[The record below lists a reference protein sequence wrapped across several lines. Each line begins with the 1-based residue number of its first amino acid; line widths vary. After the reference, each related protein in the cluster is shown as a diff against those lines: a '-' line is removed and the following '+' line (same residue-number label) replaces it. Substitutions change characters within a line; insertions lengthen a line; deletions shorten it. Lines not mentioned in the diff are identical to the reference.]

1 MFRTTLTGLLAHRL
15 RLLLTSLAIVL
26 GVGFI
31 AGTFVLTDTIDAGF
45 TQSFAADADKVD
57 VVVTPKDKAK
67 DEAEGEAEDDA
78 GLPQSALAAIRTVP
92 GVRDAQPM
100 VSGDAPLIGKDGKV
114 VGDFPTAGVS
124 IPVSRIKITAGRA
137 PSAAGEAV
145 LDKNTAK
152 AQELAP
158 GATVAVLDRAGERN
172 EFRLVGIFDVGVDQD
187 LAYRGAVA
195 FTPETARR
203 ITGAKGFTEIDV
215 ISSGPSPE
223 SLRTAVAAAVGDD
236 ARVVTGR
243 ERADEIAKRNHVDT
257 SYLRMGLLLFGAV
270 ALLVAALVIYNT
282 FNILVAQRMRE
293 MALLR
298 CIGATKGQ
306 VFGSIV
312 LESAVVG
319 LLSSVLGLLA
329 GVGFGAAA
337 VAALRGLG
345 TDIPTG
351 TVTLSPQTIA
361 VGLCTGLIVTMAA
374 ALLPA
379 RQSTRVPPVAALRTQ
394 VEEHT
399 FRTGVVRVV
408 VAVLLA
414 VAGAGLTA
422 AGVLREPGETALL
435 TVMAGGVLTFFAVL
449 VLGPVIVRP
458 LSALAGWVPARLF
471 GVPGRLAVDNS
482 RRNPKRAATTTVAL
496 TVGVTLMTF
505 MSVLTAT
512 VRATVGGELDKQFP
526 ADYVLSAQTGTI
538 PLSVADALRASR
550 ELATVTEFR
559 GKEATVN
566 GREYEVGTV
575 NQSAIGTA
583 IKPETSSGT
592 MDGFGSGSG
601 SGDVAV
607 ADYVAQDLGIAVGDT
622 VTVASGRTKVSLKV
636 AAVLRADVSLLPAF
650 TIAEQAFER
659 HFGAVGDAQILVN
672 AADGVA
678 PERARKVVDA
688 ATAAY
693 PAVKVGSMTEIRG
706 QFDDAIDTMLMVVTG
721 LLALAIVISLLG
733 IANTLSLSV
742 HERTRESALLR
753 ALGLTRPQLRGM
765 LSVEA
770 LVLGLV
776 GAIVGVV
783 LGTVYGWAATTTL
796 TQNVSFQLPAVQ
808 ILIFIV
814 ASGLAGV
821 LAAVLPARRAAR
833 ASVVGA
839 LAAS

>member
-1 MFRTTLTGLLAHRL
+1 MFKTTLTGLLAHRL
-15 RLLLTSLAIVL
+15 RLVLTSLAIVL

-57 VVVTPKDKAK
+57 VVVTPKD
-67 DEAEGEAEDDA
+67 DAEPDGN
-78 GLPQSALAAIRTVP
+78 LPESALAAIKAVH
-92 GVRDAQPM
+92 GVKDAQPM

-124 IPVSRIKITAGRA
+124 IPASRIKITSGRA
-137 PSAAGEAV
+137 PSATGEAV

-152 AQELAP
+152 TQGLAP
-158 GATVAVLDRAGERN
+158 GATVTVLDRAGKRQ
-172 EFRLVGIFDVGVDQD
+172 EFHLVGIFDVGLDQN

-195 FTPETARR
+195 FTPDTARR
-203 ITGAKGFTEIDV
+203 VTGAKGFTEIDV
-215 ISSGPSPE
+215 VSSGPSPE
-223 SLRTAVAAAVGDD
+223 NLRTAVAAAVGD
-236 ARVVTGR
+236 AKVVTGR
-243 ERADEIAKRNHVDT
+243 ERADEVAKRNHMDT
-257 SYLRMGLLLFGAV
+257 SFIRLGLLLFGAV

-298 CIGATKGQ
+298 CIGATKRQ

-319 LLSSVLGLLA
+319 LLSSVLGLLT
-329 GVGFGAAA
+329 GLGLGAAA
-337 VAALRGLG
+337 VAVLRAVG

-351 TVTLSPQTIA
+351 TVSLSPQTIA
-361 VGLCTGLIVTMAA
+361 VGMCTGVVVTMAA

-379 RQSTRVPPVAALRTQ
+379 RQATRVPPVAALRTQ
-394 VEEHT
+394 VEEHA
-399 FRTGVVRVV
+399 FRTGVVRVA
-408 VAVLLA
+408 VAALFLL
-414 VAGAGLTA
+414 AGAGLTA
-422 AGVLREPGETALL
+422 AGVLQKPGQAALL
-435 TVMAGGVLTFFAVL
+435 TVMAGGVLVFFSVL
-449 VLGPVIVRP
+449 ILGPVIVRP
-458 LSALAGWVPARLF
+458 LSGLAGWVPARLF

-505 MSVLTAT
+505 MAVLTST
-512 VRATVGGELDKQFP
+512 VRTTVNGQLDQQFP
-526 ADYVLSAQTGTI
+526 ADYILSAQTGTI
-538 PLSVADALRASR
+538 PRSVADTLRASR
-550 ELATVTEFR
+550 DLAAVTEFR
-559 GKEATVN
+559 GKKAKVN
-566 GREYEVGTV
+566 GREFEVGTV
-575 NQSAIGTA
+575 TQSAIGTA
-583 IKPETSSGT
+583 IKPEASSGT
-592 MDGFGSGSG
+592 MDGFGAGE
-601 SGDVAV
+601 VAV
-607 ADYVAQDLGIAVGDT
+607 ADNVAQDLGVKVGDT
-622 VTVASGRTKVSLKV
+622 VTVASGGQRTPLKV
-636 AAVLRADVSLLPAF
+636 VAVLKADVSLLPPF
-650 TIAEQAFER
+650 TMAEQAFER
-659 HFGAVGDAQILVN
+659 HFGRVDDAQVLVD

-678 PERARKVVDA
+678 PERARKVVDD

-693 PAVKVGSMTEIRG
+693 PAVKVGSTTEIRG
-706 QFDDAIDTMLMVVTG
+706 QFDEAIDSILMIVTG

-783 LGTVYGWAATTTL
+783 LGTAYGWAATSTL
-796 TQNVSFQLPAVQ
+796 TEKVSFQLPIGQ
-808 ILIFIV
+808 ILIFIA

>member
-1 MFRTTLTGLLAHRL
+1 MFRTTLAGLLAHRL
-15 RLLLTSLAIVL
+15 RLMLTSLAIVL

-45 TQSFAADADKVD
+45 SRSFAADADKVD
-57 VVVTPKDKAK
+57 VVVTPADDA
-67 DEAEGEAEDDA
+67 DAEDD
-78 GLPQSALAAIRTVP
+78 GILPDRALAAVRAVR
-92 GVRDAQPM
+92 GVRDAQP
-100 VSGDAPLIGKDGKV
+100 VLSGDAPLIGRDGKV
-114 VGDFPTAGVS
+114 VGDYPTAGVS
-124 IPVSRIKITAGRA
+124 IPASRIKITSGRTA
-137 PSAAGEAV
+137 SAAGEAV

-152 AQELAP
+152 AQGFAP
-158 GATVAVLDRAGERN
+158 GATVAVLDKAGKRH
-172 EFRLVGIFDVGVDQD
+172 EFRLVGIFDVGLDQN

-195 FTPETARR
+195 FTPETARLV
-203 ITGAKGFTEIDV
+203 TGAKGFTEIDV
-215 ISSGPSPE
+215 VSSGPAPE
-223 SLRTAVAAAVGDD
+223 TLRTAVAAAVGSG
-236 ARVVTGR
+236 AKVMTGR
-243 ERADEIAKRNHVDT
+243 ERGDELARSNHVDT
-257 SYLRMGLLLFGAV
+257 AFLRTGLLLFAAV

-282 FNILVAQRMRE
+282 FGILVAQRTRE

-298 CIGATKGQ
+298 CIGATRRQ
-306 VFGSIV
+306 VFASIV

-319 LLSSVLGLLA
+319 LLSSVLGLLT
-329 GVGFGAAA
+329 GLGLGAAA
-337 VAALRGLG
+337 VATLKAFGA
-345 TDIPTG
+345 DVPTG
-351 TVTLSPQTIA
+351 TVSLSPQTIA
-361 VGLCTGLIVTMAA
+361 IGLCTGVVVTMAA

-379 RQSTRVPPVAALRTQ
+379 RQATRVPPVAALGTQ
-394 VEEHT
+394 AEEHT

-408 VAVLLA
+408 FAALFT

-422 AGVLREPGETALL
+422 AGVLQSPGQVALL
-435 TVMAGGVLTFFAVL
+435 TVMAGGVLVFFAVL

-458 LSALAGWVPARLF
+458 LSGLAGWIPARLF

-482 RRNPKRAATTTVAL
+482 RRNPRRAATTTVAL

-512 VRATVGGELDKQFP
+512 VRSTVGDQLDRQFP
-526 ADYVLSAQTGTI
+526 ADYILTAQTGGI
-538 PLSVADALRASR
+538 PRSIADSLRASR
-550 ELATVTEFR
+550 DLSAVTEFR
-559 GKEATVN
+559 GKKAKVN
-566 GREYEVGTV
+566 GHDYEVGTV
-575 NQSAIGTA
+575 TRSALGTSVR
-583 IKPETSSGT
+583 PEASAGT
-592 MDGFGSGSG
+592 LDRLGVGN
-601 SGDVAV
+601 VAV
-607 ADYVAQDLGIAVGDT
+607 ADYVAQDLGVKVGDHVT
-622 VTVASGRTKVSLKV
+622 VTSGGRSVPLTVV
-636 AAVLRADVSLLPAF
+636 AVLKAGVSLLPPF
-650 TIAEQAFER
+650 TMAEQTFEQR
-659 HFGAVGDAQILVN
+659 FGRVDDAQILVN
-672 AADGVA
+672 AASGVPA
-678 PERARKVVDA
+678 ERARAVVED

-693 PAVKVGSMTEIRG
+693 PAVKVGSTTEIRG
-706 QFDDAIDTMLMVVTG
+706 QFDDAIDTVLMVVTG

-783 LGTVYGWAATTTL
+783 LGVVYGWAATATL
-796 TQNVSFQLPAVQ
+796 TKDVSFRLPVTQ
-808 ILIFIV
+808 ILVFIA

>member
-15 RLLLTSLAIVL
+15 RLVLTSLAIVL

-45 TQSFAADADKVD
+45 SQSFAADADKVD
-57 VVVTPKDKAK
+57 VVVTPKDG
-67 DEAEGEAEDDA
+67 AEPDGN
-78 GLPQSALAAIRTVP
+78 LPESALAAVKAVR
-92 GVRDAQPM
+92 GVKDAQPM

-114 VGDFPTAGVS
+114 VGDYPTAGVS
-124 IPVSRIKITAGRA
+124 IPASRIKITSGRA
-137 PSAAGEAV
+137 PSAAAEAV
-145 LDKNTAK
+145 LDRNTAK
-152 AQELAP
+152 AQGFAP
-158 GATVAVLDRAGERN
+158 GATVTVLDQAGKRQ
-172 EFRLVGIFDVGVDQD
+172 EFHLVGIFDVGLDQD

-195 FTPETARR
+195 FTPGTARR
-203 ITGAKGFTEIDV
+203 VTGAKGFTEIDV

-223 SLRTAVAAAVGDD
+223 SLRTAVAAAVGD
-236 ARVVTGR
+236 AEAVTGR
-243 ERADEIAKRNHVDT
+243 EHADEVAKRNHVDT
-257 SYLRMGLLLFGAV
+257 SYMRLGLLLFGAV

-298 CIGATKGQ
+298 CIGATKRQ

-319 LLSSVLGLLA
+319 LLSSVLGLLTGLGLGA
-329 GVGFGAAA
+329 GA
-337 VAALRGLG
+337 VAVLRAVG

-351 TVTLSPQTIA
+351 TVSLSPQTIA
-361 VGLCTGLIVTMAA
+361 VGMCTGVVVTMAA

-379 RQSTRVPPVAALRTQ
+379 RQATRVPPVAALRTQ
-394 VEEHT
+394 VEEHA

-408 VAVLLA
+408 FAALFLL
-414 VAGAGLTA
+414 AGAGLTA
-422 AGVLREPGETALL
+422 VGVLQKPGQAALL
-435 TVMAGGVLTFFAVL
+435 AVMAGGVLVFFAVL
-449 VLGPVIVRP
+449 ILGPVIVRP
-458 LSALAGWVPARLF
+458 LSGLAGWVPARLF
-471 GVPGRLAVDNS
+471 GVPGRLAVGNS

-505 MSVLTAT
+505 MAVLTSTMRTT
-512 VRATVGGELDKQFP
+512 VSGQLDQQFP
-526 ADYVLSAQTGTI
+526 ADYILSSQTGTI
-538 PLSVADALRASR
+538 PRSVADTLRASR
-550 ELATVTEFR
+550 DLAAVTEFR
-559 GKEATVN
+559 GKKAKVN
-566 GREYEVGTV
+566 GREFEVGTV
-575 NQSAIGTA
+575 TQSAIGTA
-583 IKPETSSGT
+583 IEPEASSGT
-592 MDGFGSGSG
+592 MDGFGGSE
-601 SGDVAV
+601 VAV
-607 ADYVAQDLGIAVGDT
+607 ADFVAQDLGVKVGDT
-622 VTVASGRTKVSLKV
+622 VTVASGGRKTPLKV
-636 AAVLRADVSLLPAF
+636 VAVLKADVSLLPPF
-650 TIAEQAFER
+650 TMAEQAFEQ
-659 HFGAVGDAQILVN
+659 HFGTVGDAQILVD
-672 AADGVA
+672 ASDGVA
-678 PERARKVVDA
+678 PERARKVVDD

-693 PAVKVGSMTEIRG
+693 PAVKVGSTTEIRG
-706 QFDDAIDTMLMVVTG
+706 QFDEAIDSILMIVTG

-753 ALGLTRPQLRGM
+753 ALGLTRTQLRGM

-783 LGTVYGWAATTTL
+783 LGVAYGWAATATL
-796 TQNVSFQLPAVQ
+796 TENVSFRLPIEQ
-808 ILIFIV
+808 ILIFIA

-839 LAAS
+839 LADS

>member
-1 MFRTTLTGLLAHRL
+1 MFRITLTGLLAHRL
-15 RLLLTSLAIVL
+15 RLVLTSLAIVL

-57 VVVTPKDKAK
+57 VVVTPD
-67 DEAEGEAEDDA
+67 DDA
-78 GLPQSALAAIRTVP
+78 EPDGNLPESALAAIRAVQ
-92 GVRDAQPM
+92 GVEDAQPM

-114 VGDFPTAGVS
+114 VGNVPTAGVS
-124 IPVSRIKITAGRA
+124 IPASRIKITSGRA

-152 AQELAP
+152 TQGLAP
-158 GATVAVLDRAGERN
+158 GATVTVLDQAGKRQQ
-172 EFRLVGIFDVGVDQD
+172 FRLVGVFDVGLDQD

-195 FTPETARR
+195 FTPDTARR
-203 ITGAKGFTEIDV
+203 VTGAKGFTEIDV
-215 ISSGPSPE
+215 VSSGPSPE
-223 SLRTAVAAAVGDD
+223 SLRTAVAAAAGK
-236 ARVVTGR
+236 AKVVTGR
-243 ERADEIAKRNHVDT
+243 ERADEVAKRNHVDT
-257 SYLRMGLLLFGAV
+257 SFLRLGLLLFGAV

-298 CIGATKGQ
+298 CIGATKRQ

-319 LLSSVLGLLA
+319 LLSSVLGLLT
-329 GVGFGAAA
+329 GLGLGAAA
-337 VAALRGLG
+337 VAVLRAVG

-351 TVTLSPQTIA
+351 TVSLSPQAIA
-361 VGLCTGLIVTMAA
+361 IGVCTGVVVTMGA

-379 RQSTRVPPVAALRTQ
+379 RQATRVPPVAALRAQ
-394 VEEHT
+394 VEEHA

-408 VAVLLA
+408 VAALFVLTG
-414 VAGAGLTA
+414 VGLTA
-422 AGVLREPGETALL
+422 AGVLQKPGQAALL
-435 TVMAGGVLTFFAVL
+435 TVMAGGVLVFFSVL
-449 VLGPVIVRP
+449 ILGPVIVRP
-458 LSALAGWVPARLF
+458 LSGLAGWVPARLF

-505 MSVLTAT
+505 MTVLTST
-512 VRATVGGELDKQFP
+512 MRTTVGDQLDQQFP
-526 ADYVLSAQTGTI
+526 ADYILSAQTGTI
-538 PLSVADALRASR
+538 PRSVADTLRASR
-550 ELATVTEFR
+550 DLAAVTEFR
-559 GKEATVN
+559 GKKAKVN
-566 GREYEVGTV
+566 GRDFEVGTV
-575 NQSAIGTA
+575 TQSALGTA
-583 IKPETSSGT
+583 IKPEAASGT
-592 MDGFGSGSG
+592 MDGFGAGE
-601 SGDVAV
+601 VAV
-607 ADYVAQDLGIAVGDT
+607 ADLVAKDLGVKVGDT
-622 VTVASGRTKVSLKV
+622 VTVASGGRRTSLKV
-636 AAVLRADVSLLPAF
+636 VAVLKADVSLLPPF
-650 TIAEQAFER
+650 TMAEQTFER
-659 HFGAVGDAQILVN
+659 HFGRVDDAQVLVN

-678 PERARKVVDA
+678 PERARKIVDD

-693 PAVKVGSMTEIRG
+693 PVVKVGSTTEIRG
-706 QFDDAIDTMLMVVTG
+706 QFDEALDSILMVITG

-753 ALGLTRPQLRGM
+753 ALGLTRTQLRGM

-783 LGTVYGWAATTTL
+783 LGIVYGWAATATFTE
-796 TQNVSFQLPAVQ
+796 NVSFQLPIGQ
-808 ILIFIV
+808 ILLFIA

-821 LAAVLPARRAAR
+821 LAALLPARRAAR

-839 LAAS
+839 LAAT

>member
-15 RLLLTSLAIVL
+15 RLVLTSLAIVL

-45 TQSFAADADKVD
+45 SQSFAADADKVD
-57 VVVTPKDKAK
+57 VVVTPKD
-67 DEAEGEAEDDA
+67 DAERDGN
-78 GLPQSALAAIRTVP
+78 LPESALAAVKAVR
-92 GVRDAQPM
+92 GVKDAQPM
-100 VSGDAPLIGKDGKV
+100 VSGDAPVIGKDGKV

-124 IPVSRIKITAGRA
+124 IPASRIKITSGRA

-152 AQELAP
+152 AEGFAP
-158 GATVAVLDRAGERN
+158 GATVTVLDQAGKQQK
-172 EFRLVGIFDVGVDQD
+172 FRLVGIFDVGLDQN

-195 FTPETARR
+195 FTPATARR
-203 ITGAKGFTEIDV
+203 VTGAKGFTEIDV
-215 ISSGPSPE
+215 VSSGPSPE
-223 SLRTAVAAAVGDD
+223 SLRTAVAAAVGD
-236 ARVVTGR
+236 AKVVTGR
-243 ERADEIAKRNHVDT
+243 ERADEVAKRNNMDT
-257 SYLRMGLLLFGAV
+257 SFIRLGLLLFGAV

-298 CIGATKGQ
+298 CIGATKRQ

-319 LLSSVLGLLA
+319 LLSSVLGLLT
-329 GVGFGAAA
+329 GLGLGAAA
-337 VAALRGLG
+337 IAALRAFG

-351 TVTLSPQTIA
+351 TVSLSPQTIA
-361 VGLCTGLIVTMAA
+361 VGMCTGVVVTMAA

-379 RQSTRVPPVAALRTQ
+379 RQATRVPPVAALRTQ
-394 VEEHT
+394 VEERA

-408 VAVLLA
+408 VAALFLLA
-414 VAGAGLTA
+414 GVGLTA
-422 AGVLREPGETALL
+422 AGVLQKPGQAALL
-435 TVMAGGVLTFFAVL
+435 TVMAGGVLVFFAVL
-449 VLGPVIVRP
+449 ILGPVIVRP
-458 LSALAGWVPARLF
+458 LSGLAGWVPARLF

-505 MSVLTAT
+505 MAVLTST
-512 VRATVGGELDKQFP
+512 VRTTVNDQLDQQFP
-526 ADYVLSAQTGTI
+526 ADYILSAQTGTI
-538 PLSVADALRASR
+538 PRSVADTLRASR
-550 ELATVTEFR
+550 DLAAVTEFR
-559 GKEATVN
+559 GKKAKVN
-566 GREYEVGTV
+566 GREFEVGTV
-575 NQSAIGTA
+575 TQSAIGTA
-583 IKPETSSGT
+583 IKPEASSGS
-592 MDGFGSGSG
+592 MDGFGAGQ
-601 SGDVAV
+601 VAV
-607 ADYVAQDLGIAVGDT
+607 ADYVAQDLGVKVGDT
-622 VTVASGRTKVSLKV
+622 VTVASGGRRTPLKV
-636 AAVLRADVSLLPAF
+636 VAVLKAEVSLLPPF
-650 TIAEQAFER
+650 TMAEQAFER
-659 HFGAVGDAQILVN
+659 HFGRVDDAQVLVD

-693 PAVKVGSMTEIRG
+693 PAVKVGSTTEIRG
-706 QFDDAIDTMLMVVTG
+706 QFDDAIDSMLMVVTG

-783 LGTVYGWAATTTL
+783 LGVAYGWAATTTL
-796 TQNVSFQLPAVQ
+796 AGNVSFQLPVGQ
-808 ILIFIV
+808 ILIFIA

-821 LAAVLPARRAAR
+821 LAALLPARRAAR

>member
-15 RLLLTSLAIVL
+15 RLVLTSLAIVL

-57 VVVTPKDKAK
+57 VVVTPKD
-67 DEAEGEAEDDA
+67 DA
-78 GLPQSALAAIRTVP
+78 GPDGNLPESALAAVKAVQ
-92 GVRDAQPM
+92 GVKDAQPM

-114 VGDFPTAGVS
+114 VGDSPTAGVS
-124 IPVSRIKITAGRA
+124 IPANRIKITSGRA

-152 AQELAP
+152 TQGLAP
-158 GATVAVLDRAGERN
+158 GATVTVLDLAGKRQ
-172 EFRLVGIFDVGVDQD
+172 EFHLVGIFDVGLDQN

-195 FTPETARR
+195 FTPDTARR
-203 ITGAKGFTEIDV
+203 VTGAKGFTEIDV
-215 ISSGPSPE
+215 VSSGPSPE
-223 SLRTAVAAAVGDD
+223 SLRTAVAAAVGD
-236 ARVVTGR
+236 AKAVTGR
-243 ERADEIAKRNHVDT
+243 ERADEVAKRNHMDT
-257 SYLRMGLLLFGAV
+257 SFIRLGLLLFGAV

-298 CIGATKGQ
+298 CIGATKRQ

-319 LLSSVLGLLA
+319 LLSSVLGLLT
-329 GVGFGAAA
+329 GLGLGAAA
-337 VAALRGLG
+337 VAVLRAVG

-351 TVTLSPQTIA
+351 TVSLSPQTIA
-361 VGLCTGLIVTMAA
+361 VGMCTGVVMTMAA

-379 RQSTRVPPVAALRTQ
+379 RQATRVPPVAALRTQ
-394 VEEHT
+394 VEEHA
-399 FRTGVVRVV
+399 FRAGVVRVV
-408 VAVLLA
+408 VAALFVL
-414 VAGAGLTA
+414 AGAGLTA
-422 AGVLREPGETALL
+422 AGMLQKPGQAALL
-435 TVMAGGVLTFFAVL
+435 AVMAGGVLVFFAVL
-449 VLGPVIVRP
+449 ILGPVIVRP
-458 LSALAGWVPARLF
+458 LSGLAGWVPARLF
-471 GVPGRLAVDNS
+471 GVPGRLAVDNA

-505 MSVLTAT
+505 MAVLTST
-512 VRATVGGELDKQFP
+512 VRTTVSGQLDQQFP
-526 ADYVLSAQTGTI
+526 ADYILSSQTGTI
-538 PLSVADALRASR
+538 PRSVADTLRANR
-550 ELATVTEFR
+550 DLAAVTEFR
-559 GKEATVN
+559 GKKAKVN
-566 GREYEVGTV
+566 GREFEVGTV
-575 NQSAIGTA
+575 TQSAIGTA
-583 IKPETSSGT
+583 IKPEASSGT
-592 MDGFGSGSG
+592 MDGFGAGE
-601 SGDVAV
+601 VAV
-607 ADYVAQDLGIAVGDT
+607 ADYVARDLGVKVGDT
-622 VTVASGRTKVSLKV
+622 VTVASGGRKTPLKV
-636 AAVLRADVSLLPAF
+636 VAVLKADVSLLPSF
-650 TIAEQAFER
+650 TMTEQAFER
-659 HFGAVGDAQILVN
+659 QFGTVGDAQILVD

-678 PERARKVVDA
+678 PERARKVVDD

-693 PAVKVGSMTEIRG
+693 PAVKVGSTTEIRG
-706 QFDDAIDTMLMVVTG
+706 QFDEAIDSILMIITG

-770 LVLGLV
+770 LILGLV
-776 GAIVGVV
+776 GAIVGVL
-783 LGTVYGWAATTTL
+783 LGIAYGWAATATL
-796 TQNVSFQLPAVQ
+796 TENVSFQLPIGQ
-808 ILIFIV
+808 ILIFIA